1 MWNESRK
8 LGNPKKTVLLLILIF
23 QFKFKELTKSLH
35 QGRDRTLGNIH
46 GDIIHG
52 EKCVVKVA
60 LETEV
65 TFTVSLGKF
74 ITLPVPQF
82 PHQ

>member
-1 MWNESRK
+1 M
-8 LGNPKKTVLLLILIF
+8 
-23 QFKFKELTKSLH
+23 KSLH
-35 QGRDRTLGNIH
+35 QGRDSTLGHIH

-52 EKCVVKVA
+52 EKCVVKKVA
-60 LETEV
+60 LEKAV

-74 ITLPVPQF
+74 ITLLVPQF

>member
-1 MWNESRK
+1 M
-8 LGNPKKTVLLLILIF
+8 
-23 QFKFKELTKSLH
+23 KSLH
-35 QGRDRTLGNIH
+35 QGRDSTRGNIH
-46 GDIIHG
+46 GGIIHG
-52 EKCVVKVA
+52 EKCVVKKVV
-60 LETEV
+60 LERAV

>member
-1 MWNESRK
+1 M
-8 LGNPKKTVLLLILIF
+8 
-23 QFKFKELTKSLH
+23 KSLH
-35 QGRDRTLGNIH
+35 QGRDSTWGNIH
-46 GDIIHG
+46 GGIIHG
-52 EKCVVKVA
+52 EKGVVKKVI
-60 LETEV
+60 LERAV